1 MGNEEAFSRYTIEA
15 LFARHEDVSGQLS
28 TREQTLQVCVCVCV
42 YVCVNARACVTVMG
56 FDRVCR

>member
-28 TREQTLQVCVCVCV
+28 TREQTLQVCVCVCM
-42 YVCVNARACVTVMG
+42 CV
-56 FDRVCR
+56 